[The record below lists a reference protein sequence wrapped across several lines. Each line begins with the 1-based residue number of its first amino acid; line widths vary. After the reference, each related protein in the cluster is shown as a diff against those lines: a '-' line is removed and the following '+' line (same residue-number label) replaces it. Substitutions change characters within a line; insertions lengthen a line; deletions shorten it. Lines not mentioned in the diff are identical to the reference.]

1 MNPEFVSRL
10 KKIGTCQMFKI
21 LISQK
26 CKCTWVC
33 WIRIREETESRIRS
47 KASQTLRWYESLWE
61 FMKQTQLWHKALST
75 TIRAGWGWKW
85 RKIRSPQIRMKE
97 MACRVWNLPKAV
109 GSAANRVRYQ
119 DRGWLWVRVLPRFCF
134 KRVCLECH
142 CEPQELA
149 RLEAKFPLIFWLRL
163 EQK

>member
-1 MNPEFVSRL
+1 
-10 KKIGTCQMFKI
+10 MFKI

-26 CKCTWVC
+26 CKWTWVC
-33 WIRIREETESRIRS
+33 WIRIREETESWIRS

-61 FMKQTQLWHKALST
+61 FMKQIQLWHKALST

-109 GSAANRVRYQ
+109 GSATNLRKVSGPWLTSNSGTAPILLRESLLRVP
-119 DRGWLWVRVLPRFCF
+119 LWTTGAGKTEGKIPSNILAPVRTEIALLF
-134 KRVCLECH
+134 K
-142 CEPQELA
+142 
-149 RLEAKFPLIFWLRL
+149 
-163 EQK
+163 